1 MYKRKDFHHL
11 TNSSLW
17 LSWGLQQVGVPFSLV
32 TSEAFKTDH
41 SSTLGELPGD
51 LRSLR
56 PCQHNPQLDCGEIPR
71 APEHGVHTAGVTV
84 IYSHPLLE

>member
-1 MYKRKDFHHL
+1 MKEKVSIIQHDKEFTVVIL
-11 TNSSLW
+11 
-17 LSWGLQQVGVPFSLV
+17 GLQQVGVPFSLV

-41 SSTLGELPGD
+41 SSTLRELPGD

-71 APEHGVHTAGVTV
+71 APEHGVRTAGVTV